1 MFIEDVTRESK
12 VEGSVRGV
20 NGGFVRRPDRG
31 ALLIEEDN
39 QLRGF
44 HRLLALLCKGN
55 NVGLS
60 RGGDQHSLT
69 NRPGNIPGKDPTV
82 AVELDTRIDLYTRV
96 AQETSQGV
104 IRRYS
109 TSFGLASR
117 LLQPRVRT
125 HIGNFYALVRLADE
139 IVDGVAAEAGV
150 SPEEARVMLDALEA
164 DTERALQV
172 GYSTNLIV
180 HAFAFSARSVG
191 VTAELTA
198 PFFHSM
204 RMDLTETE
212 HTPESFRE
220 YVYGSAEVVGLMCLE
235 AFLEDVDVSPQDRDT
250 MVTGARALGAAFQ
263 KVNFLRDLGADVQAL
278 GRSYFPGVSVESF
291 DEETKHRLL
300 DDIDQDLAHSAAA
313 LPLLPHNARRAVSLA
328 HVLFEALGER
338 IRKTP
343 ATVLQTSRIS
353 VPDVTKAVLA
363 LRVLGGY
370 VPSAPR
376 SIRKASRV

>member
-1 MFIEDVTRESK
+1 M
-12 VEGSVRGV
+12 
-20 NGGFVRRPDRG
+20 
-31 ALLIEEDN
+31 
-39 QLRGF
+39 
-44 HRLLALLCKGN
+44 
-55 NVGLS
+55 
-60 RGGDQHSLT
+60 
-69 NRPGNIPGKDPTV
+69 

-104 IRRYS
+104 IKRYS

-117 LLQPRVRT
+117 LLEPRVRT

-150 SPEEARVMLDALEA
+150 SSAEARRMLDALEA
-164 DTERALQV
+164 DTERALEV

-191 VTAELTA
+191 VTAELTK

-212 HTPESFRE
+212 HTPESFDE

-235 AFLEDVDVSPQDRDT
+235 AFLEGREVSPSDRET
-250 MVTGARALGAAFQ
+250 MLKGARALGAAFQ

-278 GRSYFPGVSVESF
+278 GRSYFPGVTVEAF
-291 DEETKHRLL
+291 DEDTKHRLL
-300 DDIDQDLAHSAAA
+300 DDIDHDLADSAAA
-313 LPLLPHNARRAVSLA
+313 LPLLPPNARRAVSLA

-353 VPDVTKAVLA
+353 VPDVLKAALA
-363 LRVLGGY
+363 LRVLTGF
-370 VPSAPR
+370 VPVAPR
-376 SIRKASRV
+376 SVRKVPRA